1 MVWAVIILTVFCI
14 ALIILFC
21 RSVYLFQRE
30 KRILE
35 EKHRLEQEDIISQ
48 MHHERMVPIMT
59 RAIGLNNLLSLGR
72 NKHIQSLLKLYEEQD
87 WNTSP
92 VILDLSDEDKV
103 EGKWQAET
111 LKMLMDAFRDILKDE
126 NFKQEKK

>member
-72 NKHIQSLLKLYEEQD
+72 NKHIQSLLKLYEKQD